1 MRSDLIPFQIETQ
14 RVIQLLAK
22 QIYQSPLALL
32 RENTQNAFDA
42 VRQRLHSDPGFSPS
56 IEITLAPDRIVIAD
70 NGIGM
75 TPEDLSRHYWTAGSS
90 SKNTVAAR
98 AAGVVGTFGIGAM
111 ANFGIAESLIVET
124 ESAISGEHTICR
136 AVRAKL
142 DLKQDCIERE
152 FVRSSGK
159 PGTTITAEVAIG
171 EQINVQQAR
180 DYIAEFVSLVDLPV
194 RVNGVIVSQKPVE
207 DLVPLVPET
216 WRIVDAARKIGPR
229 MTADVTVILSNNAD
243 LWLAIKNIVWDS
255 KSLPGR
261 LVLRNGHS
269 NLRTFRSGF
278 GLATA
283 SVNSFYQFGGVA
295 DLLALEPT
303 AGREAITVDGLQ
315 LLQSMMAEVDLFA
328 SELLSERDES
338 DSSTPF
344 MNWVVAHNRYEF
356 CGKLRMTINP
366 GERISLDDVVRRSQ
380 TRPMMLYEGADQG
393 VIKAHA
399 SEDTPLLILA
409 RTNPRRRCEQYFLK
423 TQAKVTPISD
433 TPVVK
438 NRRSYRQFSV
448 SESALAYR
456 VESIL
461 ETDYFVK
468 GVVEFGIISHNLPAL
483 AQKEGDRIS
492 IILNPEGQTVQ
503 LLLNLFDTEFGA
515 FGSMAKDFV
524 RNVLFPRIADYV
536 PSSTRQ
542 GAEAFLRAIRR
553 PREVFEYADDD
564 LGNLPSIWEDY
575 NEGRIP
581 LDEAVARSRSAVRSS
596 VQVVDAAAAAKD
608 VVPDVIQNEQALH
621 DAAGPTL
628 NLDPSPGITRLELT
642 SSAKLLVIDDK
653 EPALRGYRCFLAITD
668 KAREE
673 MGEFF
678 LQPHSTS
685 IVWGGQKTLF
695 IFLHHSG
702 QFGLY
707 YDLQT
712 REMVDAPAGGGAY
725 PTCSIVLKNRLY
737 IPIPDEIRGSF
748 VPKLGERKR
757 FEVRADILRTE
768 GPEAVASSA
777 KVTNAIDLTPAV

>member
-1 MRSDLIPFQIETQ
+1 MSGDLIPFQIETQ

-42 VRQRLHSDPGFSPS
+42 VRQRLHGDPSFTPS
-56 IEITLAPDRIVIAD
+56 IHITLAPDKIVIVD

-75 TPEDLSRHYWTAGSS
+75 TPDDLSRHYWTAGSS
-90 SKNTVAAR
+90 SKNNDAAR

-111 ANFGIAESLIVET
+111 ANFGIADRLIVET
-124 ESAISGEHTICR
+124 ESAATGEHTICR
-136 AVRAKL
+136 ADRAKL
-142 DLKQDCIERE
+142 DLKQNCIERE
-152 FVRSSGK
+152 FLPSSGT
-159 PGTTITAEVAIG
+159 PGTTITAEVAAG
-171 EQINVQQAR
+171 EQVNVQKAR
-180 DYIAEFVSLVDLPV
+180 DYIADFVSLVTLPV
-194 RVNGVIVSQKPVE
+194 MVNGVLVSQKPVE
-207 DLVPLVPET
+207 DLVPEVPET
-216 WRIVDAARKIGPR
+216 WRMTNANHKIGSR
-229 MTADVTVILSNNAD
+229 MTADVTVVLSNNAD
-243 LWLAIKNIVWDS
+243 LWLSFTNIIWDS
-255 KSLPGR
+255 RPMMGR

-283 SVNSFYQFGGVA
+283 SVNSSYQFGGIA

-315 LLQSMMAEVDLFA
+315 LLQSMMADIDLFA
-328 SELLSERDES
+328 SELLAGRDES
-338 DSSTPF
+338 DASTPF
-344 MNWVVAHNRYEF
+344 MNWVVGHGRYDL

-366 GERISLDDVVRRSQ
+366 GERISLEEVARRSQ
-380 TRPMMLYEGADQG
+380 SKPIMLYEGSDQG
-393 VIKAHA
+393 VVRAHA

-409 RTNPRRRCEQYFLK
+409 RSNPRRRCESHFLK
-423 TQAKVTPISD
+423 AHAKVSTISD
-433 TPVVK
+433 APVVK
-438 NRRSYRQFSV
+438 DRRSYSQFSTA
-448 SESALAYR
+448 ESALAYR

-468 GVVEFGIISHNLPAL
+468 GIVDFGTISHGLPAL
-483 AQKEGDRIS
+483 AQKEANS
-492 IILNPEGQTVQ
+492 IRVTLNPEGQTVQ
-503 LLLNLFDTEFGA
+503 LLLDLYQTEFNA

-524 RNVLFPRIADYV
+524 RTVLFPRIADYV

-564 LGNLPSIWEDY
+564 LGNLPGIWEDY

-581 LDEAVARSRSAVRSS
+581 LDEAVARSRTAVRSS
-596 VQVVDAAAAAKD
+596 VQVVDVATRARD
-608 VVPDVIQNEQALH
+608 VVPDVIENEQALH
-621 DAAGPTL
+621 DAAGPAL

-695 IFLHHSG
+695 IFMHHSG

-712 REMVDAPAGGGAY
+712 REVVEAPAGGGAY
-725 PTCSIVLKNRLY
+725 PTCSIVLKDRLY
-737 IPIPDEIRGSF
+737 IPIPDDIRASF
-748 VPKLGERKR
+748 VPASGERKR

-768 GPEAVASSA
+768 SSGTA
-777 KVTNAIDLTPAV
+777 AT

>member
-1 MRSDLIPFQIETQ
+1 MSGDLIPFQIETQ

-42 VRQRLHSDPGFSPS
+42 VRQRLHEDPSFSPS
-56 IEITLAPDRIVIAD
+56 IQITLTPDKIVIAD

-75 TPEDLSRHYWTAGSS
+75 TPNDLSRHYWTAGSS
-90 SKNTVAAR
+90 SKNNDAAR

-111 ANFGIAESLIVET
+111 ANFGIADRLIVET
-124 ESAISGEHTICR
+124 ESAATGEHTICR
-136 AVRAKL
+136 ADRAKL
-142 DLKQDCIERE
+142 DLTQNCIERE
-152 FVRSSGK
+152 FLPSAGN
-159 PGTTITAEVAIG
+159 PGTIITAMVAPG
-171 EQINVQQAR
+171 EQINVQKAH
-180 DYIAEFVSLVDLPV
+180 DYIAEFVSLVNLPV
-194 RVNGVIVSQKPVE
+194 TVNGTIVSQKPVE
-207 DLVPLVPET
+207 HLVPMVAET
-216 WRIVDAARKIGPR
+216 WRLAEVSRKVGAR

-243 LWLAIKNIVWDS
+243 LWLSFTNIIWDARPM
-255 KSLPGR
+255 PGR

-283 SVNSFYQFGGVA
+283 SVNSSYQFGGVA

-315 LLQSMMAEVDLFA
+315 LLQSMMADIDLFA
-328 SELLSERDES
+328 SELLAGRDES
-338 DSSTPF
+338 DASTPF
-344 MNWVVAHNRYEF
+344 MNWVVGHGRYDL

-366 GERISLDDVVRRSQ
+366 GDRISLEDVARRSQ
-380 TRPMMLYEGADQG
+380 GMPMMLYEGADQG
-393 VIKAHA
+393 VVKAHA

-409 RTNPRRRCEQYFLK
+409 RTNPRRRCESHFLK
-423 TQAKVTPISD
+423 DHAKVSPISD
-433 TPVVK
+433 APVVK
-438 NRRSYRQFSV
+438 NRRSYGQFSTA
-448 SESALAYR
+448 ESALAYR

-461 ETDYFVK
+461 ETDYFVR
-468 GVVEFGIISHNLPAL
+468 GTVDFGTISHGLPAL
-483 AQKEGDRIS
+483 ALKESDYIRIT
-492 IILNPEGQTVQ
+492 LNPEGKTVQ
-503 LLLNLFDTEFGA
+503 LLLGLYQTEFGA

-524 RNVLFPRIADYV
+524 RTVLFPRIADYV

-564 LGNLPSIWEDY
+564 LGNLPGIWEDY
-575 NEGRIP
+575 NEGRIR
-581 LDEAVARSRSAVRSS
+581 LDEAVARSRTAVRSS
-596 VQVVDAAAAAKD
+596 VQVVDVATRARD
-608 VVPDVIQNEQALH
+608 VVPDVIENEQALH
-621 DAAGPTL
+621 DAAGPAL

-695 IFLHHSG
+695 IFMHHSG

-712 REMVDAPAGGGAY
+712 REVVEAPAGGGPY
-725 PTCSIVLKNRLY
+725 PTCSIVLKDRLY
-737 IPIPDEIRGSF
+737 IPIPDEIRASF
-748 VPKLGERKR
+748 VPASGERKR
-757 FEVRADILRTE
+757 FEIRADILRTE
-768 GPEAVASSA
+768 SA
-777 KVTNAIDLTPAV
+777 GAAAA